1 MWPGGCEWGEVCDVM
16 QGPGRRV
23 VVRIAGSEVRYP
35 IYCTH
40 LTEVYTISPNRTE
53 PEPEG

>member
-1 MWPGGCEWGEVCDVM
+1 M

-23 VVRIAGSEVRYP
+23 VVRIAGSEVRYS

-40 LTEVYTISPNRTE
+40 LMEVYTIPWTE
-53 PEPEG
+53 PEPEGW